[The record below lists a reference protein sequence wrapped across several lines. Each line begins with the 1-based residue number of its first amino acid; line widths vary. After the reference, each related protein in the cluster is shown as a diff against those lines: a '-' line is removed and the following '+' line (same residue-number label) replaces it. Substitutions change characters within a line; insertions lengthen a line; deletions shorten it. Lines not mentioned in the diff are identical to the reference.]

1 MVGSNGPPANLRRP
15 VRCAKCGGF
24 LCNVEVL
31 LYPTPIGSM
40 LKASD
45 LLCKKCGWK
54 NEFTVIVEQRGEEK

>member
-1 MVGSNGPPANLRRP
+1 
-15 VRCAKCGGF
+15 
-24 LCNVEVL
+24 VEVL